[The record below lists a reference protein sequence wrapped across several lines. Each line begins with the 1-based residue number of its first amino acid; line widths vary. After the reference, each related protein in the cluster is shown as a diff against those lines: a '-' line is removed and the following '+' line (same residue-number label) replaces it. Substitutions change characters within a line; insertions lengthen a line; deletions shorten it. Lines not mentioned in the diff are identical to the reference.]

1 MFSSTNSQEGDMCT
15 SKFFLCSYGNH
26 EMEWAWMSVNWLVD
40 EENTLHLHNGI
51 LPIHKQ
57 K

>member
-1 MFSSTNSQEGDMCT
+1 
-15 SKFFLCSYGNH
+15 
-26 EMEWAWMSVNWLVD
+26 MEWAWMSVNWLVD

-57 K
+57 KWKTKIMKFAEKVAKTAKCYCEN